1 MVTATV
7 TPRPGLLALVTTIPL
22 SVPAPTSAPGAAA
35 AARRDSLVVTPAVAA
50 HRGASG
56 YRPEHTLEAFRLALA
71 SGVDDL
77 ELDLVPTRDGHLVV
91 RHDAELSVTTDVADR
106 PELAHLRR
114 VQEVDGTRVAGWFVE
129 DLTLAQVRSLRA
141 RERMILLRPGSAA
154 YDGRFPVATLEDVL
168 ALVSDWRA
176 ATGRDSGL
184 LLELKH
190 VAHFRRAGLVLDELV
205 LDALRRHG
213 LDHGRS
219 GVTVMAFE
227 EAPLRWLAA
236 RVRVPL
242 VRLVDR
248 AEQVTREALATVAEY
263 ADGIGAGKHLLLDRG
278 GEQVVRDAHRHWLTV
293 RAWTLAAENRFL
305 APAFRTPA
313 GVHRAGDLAGEARHL
328 LATGVDGLITD
339 HPDLVLAAR
348 GRWAGQASGIST
360 HATR

>member
-1 MVTATV
+1 
-7 TPRPGLLALVTTIPL
+7 LLALVTTLPL
-22 SVPAPTSAPGAAA
+22 SAPSQVPAPVPASAAA
-35 AARRDSLVVTPAVAA
+35 DDARRASLVLTPAVAG

-71 SGVDDL
+71 SGDDDL

-114 VQEVDGTRVAGWFVE
+114 VQEVDGARVAGWFVE

-141 RERMILLRPGSAA
+141 RERMVLLRPGSAA

-176 ATGRDSGL
+176 ATGRDAGL

-190 VAHFRRAGLVLDELV
+190 VAHFRRAGLALDELV
-205 LDALRRHG
+205 LDALCRHG
-213 LDHGRS
+213 LDHGRAR
-219 GVTVMAFE
+219 VTVMAFE
-227 EAPLRWLAA
+227 EEPLRWLADRA
-236 RVRVPL
+236 RVPL

-248 AEQVTREALATVAEY
+248 PEQATPAALATVAEY
-263 ADGIGAGKHLLLDRG
+263 ADGIGAGKHLLLDG
-278 GEQVVRDAHRHWLTV
+278 SGERVVRDAHRHWLTV

-313 GVHRAGDLAGEARHL
+313 GVHRAGDLAGEAGHL
-328 LATGVDGLITD
+328 LALGVDGLITD

-348 GRWAGQASGIST
+348 DRWVGQASGTST
-360 HATR
+360 QATR